1 MPTVLGEQM
10 PTSSGLPPSIP
21 SQNELRKARPLVHLQ
36 APTFCVHKGARTS
49 NPSVAMFE
57 GEHCL
62 SSWSIYIKLMKKH
75 ELARA
80 QQKSYSN
87 QRTSRIYTFK
97 EKIAKLKAENVT
109 TLQETVA

>member
-1 MPTVLGEQM
+1 
-10 PTSSGLPPSIP
+10 
-21 SQNELRKARPLVHLQ
+21 
-36 APTFCVHKGARTS
+36 
-49 NPSVAMFE
+49 
-57 GEHCL
+57 
-62 SSWSIYIKLMKKH
+62 MKKH
-75 ELARA
+75 ELAWA

>member
-49 NPSVAMFE
+49 NPSVAVFE
-57 GEHCL
+57 
-62 SSWSIYIKLMKKH
+62 
-75 ELARA
+75 ARA